1 MLLFPRSQSIG
12 PGDGCEYFTAPSDRI
27 ALEWTALIRD
37 WSKVRKQELKDGGP
51 SIIKAGP
58 NRYSTEQWKERRAS
72 TSAVPDSVKKSRRR
86 SSLIQR
92 IFSRMSHAELEVS
105 AAAPAHASTTPTH
118 PPIHDCF
125 FPPAGGFHEETKGEN
140 RRVCGGTNK
149 EGFHVFAFCR
159 GGPFCPVSVA
169 AVLRLAVLPPSG
181 NPVLMP
187 CVSLSLVAVAL
198 AIS

>member
-1 MLLFPRSQSIG
+1 EEDAAVDEKGYLHGFCDGHSLKHAKPGQGVYIPLENVDTVLHAAGSNKFTLSASGNFPDGTPVAKSIG

-92 IFSRMSHAELEVS
+92 IFSRMSHAELE
-105 AAAPAHASTTPTH
+105 
-118 PPIHDCF
+118 
-125 FPPAGGFHEETKGEN
+125 
-140 RRVCGGTNK
+140 
-149 EGFHVFAFCR
+149 
-159 GGPFCPVSVA
+159 
-169 AVLRLAVLPPSG
+169 
-181 NPVLMP
+181 
-187 CVSLSLVAVAL
+187 
-198 AIS
+198 